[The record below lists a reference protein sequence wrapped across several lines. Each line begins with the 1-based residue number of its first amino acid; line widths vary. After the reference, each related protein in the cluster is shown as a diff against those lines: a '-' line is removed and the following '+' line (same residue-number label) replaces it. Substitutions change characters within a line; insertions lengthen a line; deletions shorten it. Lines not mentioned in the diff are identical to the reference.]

1 MTVLFVGTSDPTF
14 NPFQQEILLKLQYLT
29 NVGTDDL
36 LRLADFQYFLQPAD
50 YDKIVADNARYY
62 EYQV

>member
-1 MTVLFVGTSDPTF
+1 MTVFFVGTSDPTF

-29 NVGTDDL
+29 NVGTHDL
-36 LRLADFQYFLQPAD
+36 LSSADFQYFLQPED
-50 YDKIVADNARYY
+50 YDRIVADNARYY